1 LWRVVIAGSASAVGN
16 FLKRVYNSRLCAPAL
31 AIGASA
37 LIFREPARVPR
48 RVRALRRHSP
58 IAFSTSFVSG
68 EDTMP
73 IYAYRCDAC
82 GHAKDVL
89 QKMSDAPLTDC
100 PACGAPAFKKQL
112 TAAGFQLKGSGWY
125 VTDFRGGSGGTSA
138 AGTSAKTDAAAP
150 ASAPAASS
158 ESASSA
164 ASAAPAASGG
174 CGTSCACH

>member
-1 LWRVVIAGSASAVGN
+1 MDLQPAQLPQYFAS
-16 FLKRVYNSRLCAPAL
+16 LCAFL
-31 AIGASA
+31 RWNCGGRGHFNRF
-37 LIFREPARVPR
+37 LEFR
-48 RVRALRRHSP
+48 L
-58 IAFSTSFVSG
+58 FQD

-138 AGTSAKTDAAAP
+138 AGTAAKTDAAAP
-150 ASAPAASS
+150 AAGAAAAAP
-158 ESASSA
+158 SASSDSA
-164 ASAAPAASGG
+164 SSTSSAAPATSGG